1 MGMKVINKI
10 LVLIFFFFISF
21 NANANEEFTVRGQI
35 IHPIIIDCLYSL
47 YTCWENEETP
57 EVVYFKDIDLE
68 YYNNN
73 KVIEDGY
80 YYHRVEDFFAD
91 WKGVPEGTKEFYT
104 NVGYM
109 KYKVIEQLD
118 DINADLKTDKHIRT
132 YDWGS
137 ETGKFSYWLIDAFS
151 TGGGTHFHDVNL
163 IVELFTSDRP
173 YNNYLRLVEIK

>member
-1 MGMKVINKI
+1 MKYIG
-10 LVLIFFFFISF
+10 FI
-21 NANANEEFTVRGQI
+21 TVRSNSSRLKKK
-35 IHPIIIDCLYSL
+35 CLL
-47 YTCWENEETP
+47 N
-57 EVVYFKDIDLE
+57 F
-68 YYNNN
+68 
-73 KVIEDGY
+73 G
-80 YYHRVEDFFAD
+80 
-91 WKGVPEGTKEFYT
+91 
-104 NVGYM
+104 

-173 YNNYLRLVEIK
+173 YNNYLRLIEIK